1 MRGALSLA
9 RARDPALVGAFLW
22 WAFDIGVLWMC
33 FKAFGQAPPG
43 GVVVMGYLTGT
54 LGNVIP
60 LPGGVGG
67 VEGAMIGAF
76 LGFDVDAALAVA
88 AVLGY
93 RAFEYWL
100 PIIPGVFAYLRL
112 RRTVRGWDADEITQ
126 SM

>member
-1 MRGALSLA
+1 
-9 RARDPALVGAFLW
+9 V
-22 WAFDIGVLWMC
+22 C
-33 FKAFGQAPPG
+33 FKAFGEPPPG

-60 LPGGVGG
+60 LPGGLGR

-76 LGFDVDAALAVA
+76 LGFDVKAGPAVA

-100 PIIPGVFAYLRL
+100 PD
-112 RRTVRGWDADEITQ
+112 WDAGEITQ